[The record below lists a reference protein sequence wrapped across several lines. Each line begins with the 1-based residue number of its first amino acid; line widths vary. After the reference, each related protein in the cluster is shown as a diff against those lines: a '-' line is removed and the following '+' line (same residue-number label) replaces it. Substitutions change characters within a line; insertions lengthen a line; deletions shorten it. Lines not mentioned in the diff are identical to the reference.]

1 MPLSPG
7 AVGLPLAHLSAR
19 VPWHDTDWTGRVCA
33 APATNHACTVLKN
46 IKERKDA
53 DAEERDNTVAWADL
67 DEGRVP
73 PCVFERGG
81 FMRGRAFAI
90 DREHRYAGGWTRS
103 HAHFARTTHRMPAY
117 SLEATP
123 YRWMMRDQ
131 APTIAGIWGIG
142 YDRALEDAA
151 DGFIET
157 SQPTTWVQDHRNQ
170 LALLDSFFS
179 AFTPGKSLVLLYAKD
194 VPLLEDRPPGARV
207 LVGAGTIVDKGPV
220 VEWEYSGPGPLRSW
234 MWERAITHSIRPSFD
249 DGFLLPYQQLLADP
263 NLSGEDLSRYVAY
276 APPDSF
282 EEFSY
287 VSEHVG
293 HDSAVAAL
301 VELARVVELLPGVAD
316 GPWEKVGTWISDR
329 IADAW
334 TLRGPYPGLGAAL
347 AAAGLPQ
354 GALIAHRV
362 VDSLAEPGQD
372 PWPAL
377 RQAIADAA
385 RNTGPAAGL
394 IGRMGRK
401 AWERLLADPQRLA
414 LLRMLA
420 RFALTSMQARRLF
433 DRQQRAA
440 DGIQISDVDLLEN
453 PYLVYELDRGRLDAT
468 GFRTID
474 RGIFPRDAAARAVL
488 DREPLPDQ
496 VEEAVDDRRVRAAC
510 TDILERA
517 VGEGHALLDE
527 TQLHRRLAAMDLD
540 PPCDPTSDLFDLAA
554 EEFDPVLCPTPLAG
568 EKGRGWQLD
577 RLATAGDL
585 IAAEVTARLDAGPID
600 VTWDWRAEIDS
611 AINEPATIGGEDE
624 QAARE
629 EKAAALSALARARI
643 AVLVGPAGT
652 GKTTML
658 KALCSHPS
666 TRGRVL
672 LLAPTGKA
680 RVQLGDKVG
689 QRALTL
695 AQYLR
700 PSGRW
705 HKEFG
710 YRVRPGAK
718 KDGGHNTVVVDEASM
733 LTEEMLSALLD
744 GLYGVDR
751 LVLCGDHRQLPPIG
765 AGRPFA
771 DLVHYLRDLQEI
783 RASRSDHSARPQE
796 SGGGLA
802 ELTIGRRQRSI
813 GEPGN
818 AGSDASRDDLAVA
831 SWFSIDGA
839 HAAADEAMAR
849 VLSGHG
855 DGTVT
860 VVPWATED
868 DLHRSVVE
876 YLAKD
881 ADLQLTPGDADALK
895 RSLGAS
901 STYNGRP
908 AFVPGEGGVGAERWQ
923 LLTPVR
929 SRPGGVA
936 GLNRLVR
943 RTWRPGDGSI
953 ARRSRK
959 LPPPLGADEI
969 LFHDKVMVRENLP
982 HDAERVRDSQKVRG
996 EVANGEIGM
1005 AVWWAGNKGLKVEL
1019 STQPGLQFIF
1029 WASELNGD
1037 DERASEALEL
1047 AYAVTVHKAQGSQ
1060 FGTTLVVIPNPC
1072 PLLSPE
1078 MLYTALTRHRT
1089 SCVLFVQGDP
1099 VDLRRL
1105 AGPARSETARRLTR
1119 LFQPP
1124 EPFEAPDGTILDGSH
1139 IHRTANGELVISK
1152 SEVIVANVLRSL
1164 AVEYVYEQPLVMPDG
1179 SRRLPDFT
1187 IARLGK
1193 PTVYWEHLGMLA
1205 RAGYR
1210 ANWKAKRAWYESHGV
1225 LPWTE
1230 GGGPNGVLIWSVEGI
1245 DGSGINAEEIEQLA
1259 REVLG
1264 TPGAAQ
1270 G

>member
-1 MPLSPG
+1 
-7 AVGLPLAHLSAR
+7 
-19 VPWHDTDWTGRVCA
+19 
-33 APATNHACTVLKN
+33 
-46 IKERKDA
+46 
-53 DAEERDNTVAWADL
+53 
-67 DEGRVP
+67 
-73 PCVFERGG
+73 VFERGG
-81 FMRGRAFAI
+81 FMRGRSFSIGRNHA
-90 DREHRYAGGWTRS
+90 YAGGWTRS
-103 HAHFARTTHRMPAY
+103 HAHFARTAHRMPAY

-123 YRWMMRDQ
+123 YRWMMRDR
-131 APTIAGIWGIG
+131 APTIADIWGIG
-142 YDRALEDAA
+142 YDRSLEDVA

-157 SQPTTWVQDHRNQ
+157 SQPTAWVQDHRNQ

-207 LVGAGTIVDKGPV
+207 LVGAGTITGVAPV
-220 VEWEYSGPGPLRSW
+220 VEWEYSGPGPLRSV
-234 MWERAITHSIRPSFD
+234 MWERAIAHSIKPTFD
-249 DGFLLPYQQLLADP
+249 DGFLLPYQHLIADP
-263 NLSGEDLSRYVAY
+263 KLAGEDLSRYVAH
-276 APPDSF
+276 APSDSF

-362 VDSLAEPGQD
+362 VESLREPVTD

-377 RQAIADAA
+377 RQAITDAA
-385 RNTGPAAGL
+385 RDTGPAAGL
-394 IGRMGRK
+394 VGRMGRK

-440 DGIQISDVDLLEN
+440 EGIQVSDDDLLAN
-453 PYLVYELDRGRLDAT
+453 PYLVYELDRGRLDSV

-474 RGIFPRDAAARAVL
+474 RGVFPRDAAARAVL

-496 VEEAVDDRRVRAAC
+496 VQEAIDDRRVRAAC
-510 TDILERA
+510 TDLLERA
-517 VGEGHALLDE
+517 AGEGHSLLDE
-527 TQLHRRLAAMDLD
+527 PQLRRRLAAMDLD

-554 EEFDPVLCPTPLAG
+554 EDFDPVLCQTPLAAG
-568 EKGRGWQLD
+568 KGRGWQLD

-585 IAAEVTARLDAGPID
+585 IAADVAGRVDAGPID
-600 VTWDWRAEIDS
+600 ATWDWRAEIDN
-611 AINEPATIGGEDE
+611 AINEPAAAGDVDE

-629 EKAAALSALARARI
+629 EKAAALRALARARM

-680 RVQLGDKVG
+680 RVQLGEKVG

-705 HKEFG
+705 HKEYG
-710 YRVRPGAK
+710 YRVRPEAK
-718 KDGGHNTVVVDEASM
+718 KDGGYTTVVVDEASM
-733 LTEEMLSALLD
+733 LTEEMLAALLD
-744 GLYGVDR
+744 SLTGVER

-771 DLVHYLRDLQEI
+771 DLVHHLRNLHAIQEG
-783 RASRSDHSARPQE
+783 SSDSSVRLQE

-802 ELTIGRRQRSI
+802 ELTIGRRQRST
-813 GEPGN
+813 GQPGA

-839 HAAADEAMAR
+839 HAAADEAIAR

-868 DLHRSVVE
+868 DLHHSIVE
-876 YLAKD
+876 YLAND

-901 STYNGRP
+901 SSYNGRP
-908 AFVPGEGGVGAERWQ
+908 AFVFGEGGLGAERWQ

-943 RTWRPGDGSI
+943 RTWRSGDASL

-982 HDAERVRDSQKVRG
+982 HDAERVKDSKKMPG
-996 EVANGEIGM
+996 DVANGEIGM
-1005 AVWWAGNKGLKVEL
+1005 AVWWAGTKGLKVEL

-1037 DERASEALEL
+1037 DERAGEALEL

-1060 FGTTLVVIPNPC
+1060 FGTTLVVVPNPC

-1089 SCVLFVQGDP
+1089 NCVLFVQGDP
-1099 VDLRRL
+1099 ADLRRL

-1119 LFQPP
+1119 LFRPP
-1124 EPFEAPDGTILDGSH
+1124 DPFEGPDGTILDGSH
-1139 IHRTANGELVISK
+1139 IHRTANGEMVISK
-1152 SEVIVANVLRSL
+1152 SEVIVANTLRSL
-1164 AVEYVYEQPLVMPDG
+1164 AVEYLYEQPLVMPDG
-1179 SRRLPDFT
+1179 THRLPDFT
-1187 IARLGK
+1187 IPRLGK
-1193 PTVYWEHLGMLA
+1193 PTVYWEHLGMLGK
-1205 RAGYR
+1205 AGYR
-1210 ANWKAKRAWYESHGV
+1210 ANWEAKRAWYATHGI
-1225 LPWTE
+1225 LPWTD
-1230 GGGPNGVLIWSVEGI
+1230 GGGPNGILAWSVEGI
-1245 DGSGINAEEIEQLA
+1245 EGNGIDAVEIEQLA
-1259 REVLG
+1259 REILG
-1264 TPGAAQ
+1264 IPGS
-1270 G
+1270 GRR